1 MYILATTIFI
11 LLFFLFGS
19 TIIKLFS
26 SYLSNDYQKGNIWFI
41 SLLIINITIILF
53 LYFYNNYI
61 TTQVGLKGNPGDAG
75 NKGNDGDV
83 CIIADPK
90 CIYYEQ
96 YNKIPLL
103 T

>member
-1 MYILATTIFI
+1 MYILVITIFI
-11 LLFFLFGS
+11 LIFFLFGT
-19 TIIKLFS
+19 TIIKLFA
-26 SYLSNDYQKGNIWFI
+26 SYSSNDYQKGNIWFI

-61 TTQVGLKGNPGDAG
+61 TKQVGLKGNPGVAG

-90 CIYYEQ
+90 CIYYEK
-96 YNKIPLL
+96 YIKIPIP